1 MSEQD
6 RSRAVSLVVPILL
19 ILVGAL
25 FLYANWRP
33 AFHPWPI
40 IRTYWP
46 LALILVGI
54 GKMWDATRRE
64 AVAKDGS
71 SRFPL
76 GSTLGILAFALILV
90 LLLWNGRNYVRAHS
104 DWDRGVTGTSHS
116 TETVDLQG
124 AKSVSASIDMDS
136 GQLNIRGG
144 AAHLLE
150 TDFRYTGGWEQP
162 RVQYHVTDG
171 AGDLRINQQSR
182 GPHIGHSD
190 NTWDLNFS
198 DAAPLELRINMGAGQ
213 GNLRLRGVDVT
224 RLEVHLGAGE
234 VNLDLTGPRKSDLT
248 ANLEGGV
255 GHASVRL
262 PKDVGVAA
270 TVSGAIG
277 SVQVHG
283 LQKQDGEY
291 RNEAYGKSPRTIRLD
306 IHGGIGDIDL
316 EQEP

>member
-1 MSEQD
+1 
-6 RSRAVSLVVPILL
+6 
-19 ILVGAL
+19 
-25 FLYANWRP
+25 
-33 AFHPWPI
+33 
-40 IRTYWP
+40 
-46 LALILVGI
+46 
-54 GKMWDATRRE
+54 
-64 AVAKDGS
+64 
-71 SRFPL
+71 
-76 GSTLGILAFALILV
+76 
-90 LLLWNGRNYVRAHS
+90 
-104 DWDRGVTGTSHS
+104 
-116 TETVDLQG
+116 
-124 AKSVSASIDMDS
+124 
-136 GQLNIRGG
+136 
-144 AAHLLE
+144 
-150 TDFRYTGGWEQP
+150 
-162 RVQYHVTDG
+162 
-171 AGDLRINQQSR
+171 
-182 GPHIGHSD
+182 
-190 NTWDLNFS
+190 
-198 DAAPLELRINMGAGQ
+198 MGAGQ

>member
-1 MSEQD
+1 MPQED
-6 RSRAVSLVVPILL
+6 RSRVSLVFPILL

-46 LALILVGI
+46 LALILIGI
-54 GKMWDATRRE
+54 GNMWDAMRRDST
-64 AVAKDGS
+64 AKDGS
-71 SRFPL
+71 PRFPV
-76 GSTLGILAFALILV
+76 GSTLGILAFVLIFV
-90 LLLWNGRNYVRAHS
+90 FLLWNGRNYVRAHG
-104 DWDRGVTGTSHS
+104 DWNRGDSGTSHS
-116 TETVDLQG
+116 TETVELQG
-124 AKSVSASIDMDS
+124 AKSVHASIDMDS

-150 TDFRYTGGWEQP
+150 TDFRYTGGWERP
-162 RVQYHVTDG
+162 RVQYRVTDG
-171 AGDLRINQQSR
+171 AGALQVNQESH

-190 NTWDLNFS
+190 NTWDLDFS

-234 VNLDLTGPRKSDLT
+234 VNLDLTGPRNSDLT
-248 ANLEGGV
+248 ASLEGGV

-262 PKDVGVAA
+262 PKDVGVVA

-277 SVQVHG
+277 SVQVRG

-291 RNEAYGKSPRTIRLD
+291 RNEAYGKSPHTIRLD
-306 IHGGIGDIDL
+306 IHGGIGDIEL